1 MITSL
6 AVFLGLTVV
15 LFGGC
20 AFMTGQALAAT
31 WRPWWQ
37 IVPYGVMMGLADRF
51 LGFALF
57 RGDGLSVAGWALD
70 SAVIIAVGLAAYR
83 LTRARRMVS
92 QYPWLY
98 QRTGPFSWRKLSSYT
113 NGRNA

>member
-6 AVFLGLTVV
+6 GVLIGLTVI

-20 AFMTGQALAAT
+20 AFMTGQSLAIS
-31 WRPWWQ
+31 WRPWWLTL
-37 IVPYGVMMGLADRF
+37 VYGTMLGAADRF

-57 RGDGLSVAGWALD
+57 QGELLSLTGWLLD
-70 SAVIIAVGLAAYR
+70 STILIAIALAAFR
-83 LTRARRMVS
+83 LTRARRMTN

-98 QRTGPFSWRKLSSYT
+98 QRTGPFSWT
-113 NGRNA
+113 EF

>member
-1 MITSL
+1 MITSVP
-6 AVFLGLTVV
+6 VFIGLTIV

-31 WRPWWQ
+31 WRPLWQ
-37 IVPYGVMMGLADRF
+37 VIPYALLLGAADRF

-57 RGDGLSVAGWALD
+57 GGPLLSPAGWLLD
-70 SAVIIAVGLAAYR
+70 SAVLIAIGMLTYR
-83 LTRARRMVS
+83 RTQVRRMAD

-98 QRTGPFSWRKLSSYT
+98 VRTGPFTLRRL
-113 NGRNA
+113 

>member
-1 MITSL
+1 MITSVP
-6 AVFLGLTVV
+6 VFIGLTFI

-37 IVPYGVMMGLADRF
+37 VMPYALLLGAADRF
-51 LGFALF
+51 LGYALF
-57 RGDGLSVAGWALD
+57 GGELLSLGGWLLD
-70 SAVIIAVGLAAYR
+70 SAVLVTIGLLAYR
-83 LTRARRMVS
+83 RTQVRRMAD

-98 QRTGPFSWRKLSSYT
+98 VRTGLFTLRQL
-113 NGRNA
+113 